1 MLTLYTPD
9 GAIPLRVSD
18 YYIKELASGLNEL
31 CFTISIWDDAF
42 QLIQEESSI
51 REESDGITA
60 CNYLVKAIDSGK
72 NTANIK
78 AQQTVIQQLDA
89 IHRSLTHRKDFP
101 TGNGWQ
107 IYAIETVSSPRFL
120 GRENN
125 NRFQWLYGSSLR
137 VKINT
142 KGINGL

>member
-1 MLTLYTPD
+1 MYDEILQAVIDMAEAAAGVPIVVGSNPPENGIAMTGDSSSMTIFLDIGTD
-9 GAIPLRVSD
+9 ERMTV
-18 YYIKELASGLNEL
+18 L
-31 CFTISIWDDAF
+31 C
-42 QLIQEESSI
+42 
-51 REESDGITA
+51 
-60 CNYLVKAIDSGK
+60 NGK
-72 NTANIK
+72 NGN
-78 AQQTVIQQLDA
+78 QQTVIQQLDA